1 MTTPYRVL
9 FDLVLSRMDPEDAHH
24 LAFRVIRALPRLG
37 LGPVVRRLT
46 APHPSLA
53 VSALGLRFDS
63 PFGVAAGFDKDA
75 RGIGGLGVLGFGH
88 VEVGTITARPQ
99 PGNDRP
105 RLFRLV
111 PDLAVVNRMG
121 FNNGGAQQAATE
133 LAKARSAPDG
143 P

>member
-9 FDLVLSRMDPEDAHH
+9 FDLMLSRMDPEDAHH

-121 FNNGGAQQAATE
+121 FNKE
-133 LAKARSAPDG
+133 ARSRRRRSSPRPGAPPDG